1 MGTSQRDK
9 GKRHERAVAQFY
21 RDLGYECRRGWQAAG
36 GDVCDIEGLPFA
48 VECKHHK
55 RCPNVFDAMDQAVA
69 GSKCPHCKNSKDN
82 WEKVAEGEY
91 RKVLCWACG
100 GKHEKMPV
108 VHVKVDR
115 RGELV
120 VLRLEDWAKL
130 LGKIGGDGA

>member
-48 VECKHHK
+48 IECKHHK

-69 GSKCPHCKNSKDN
+69 GSQ
-82 WEKVAEGEY
+82 G
-91 RKVLCWACG
+91 RT
-100 GKHEKMPV
+100 PV

-120 VLRLEDWAKL
+120 VLRVEDWAKL
-130 LGKIGGDGA
+130 IGKMGGE